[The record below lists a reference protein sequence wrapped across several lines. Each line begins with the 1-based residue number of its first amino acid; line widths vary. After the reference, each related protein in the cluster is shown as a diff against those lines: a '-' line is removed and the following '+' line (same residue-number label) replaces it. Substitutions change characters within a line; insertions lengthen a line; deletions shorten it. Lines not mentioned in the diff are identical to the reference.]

1 MSTTTN
7 RRKIVILVLGTCG
20 LVLFAVL
27 AALNAFNMGIPNP
40 TSTQGF
46 FVFTGLSIVAFL
58 LFVAVLLLLV
68 RNVLKLYADQR
79 SRVMG
84 ALLRTRMLWGA
95 VLVSLIPIVF
105 MFLFSYGL
113 MNRAVDRWFSQPVTQ
128 MRDDSNHMAV
138 ELAQY
143 TTANARAE
151 ADSIA
156 SGLPEVGAAAAI
168 SVSPPVASAAL
179 HRPRKAP
186 HSSTR
191 SPEHPAERV
200 VASETARERRDAIY
214 KVLRQHE
221 ITLQNG
227 FVVVYREGR
236 VVAAFH
242 MPQRAGT
249 TAEVRT
255 WLPDQAGE
263 SGEDGAGDGSSGDI
277 ATDPTD
283 AAILAAAQRNDQPVF
298 SLGPADFALAATTIK
313 GGNTVVVGLPMPFGM
328 ASTMARLR
336 KNADA
341 YWVLYRERRQ
351 IRDLYMLL
359 LLMMTSLALFASS
372 WLALHLSKQVTKP
385 VEALADAMEA
395 IASGD
400 YAHRVGESA
409 TEELGELVRSFNH
422 MAADLEGSRR
432 AVEESTVQLSAANA
446 ALESRRSELETM
458 LETIPN
464 GVATLD
470 VERRVVLAN
479 RALSEMMDPGGQRP
493 FFGLAMEEVFPADVV
508 EVLDRLIK
516 RSHRMGSASSE
527 IEISAPTNHARD
539 RFGGTMNLLATVAL
553 LEMPGSS
560 ERMRREHQGY
570 VLVLENAT
578 ELLRA
583 QKQSA
588 WKEVARR
595 VAHEIKNPLTPI
607 SLSAEQIR
615 RHIDRL
621 ANSLVDP
628 LEDGAAESP
637 SVGVIRR
644 CSEVITSSVES
655 MRGLVD
661 QFAALAEFPTARPK
675 PADLNTIVDNSL
687 ALFAGRMQT
696 IRIVRKMSPDLPL
709 VMADPEA
716 LKRALGNLIDNAAE
730 AMQHSLLREL
740 FVHTSLLENGMVEL
754 VIADTGS
761 GLTAEMR
768 ERLFLPYFSTKQR
781 GTGLGLAIAAKII
794 QEHQGTI
801 RAEKNE
807 PAGAKFIVEL
817 RAASVPDSDPEV
829 SFDFVTAGSLVAT
842 AEDGTGLIAEA
853 NMSDDM
859 ISFDGGSTSRI
870 SEIHATSRVGLDRSM
885 LHDHLVSTGPNSTS
899 PTSRGVASPG
909 PRGRA

>member
-1 MSTTTN
+1 MGATAN
-7 RRKIVILVLGTCG
+7 RRKIWIVALGTC
-20 LVLFAVL
+20 LLILFVAL
-27 AALNAFNMGIPNP
+27 ATLNAFNTQLPKP
-40 TSTQGF
+40 ASTQQT
-46 FVFTGLSIVAFL
+46 VIFTGLSIVAFL

-84 ALLRTRMLWGA
+84 TRLRTRMLWGA
-95 VLVSLIPIVF
+95 VLVSLVPIAS
-105 MFLFSYGL
+105 MFAFSYQL
-113 MNRAVDRWFSQPVTQ
+113 MNRAVDRWFTQPVTD
-128 MRDDSNHMAV
+128 MREDSNNMAL
-138 ELAQY
+138 ELAHY

-156 SGLPEVGAAAAI
+156 ASLPAAPVIAPVAKAAGGGRAGASGRGSDRRSNRGALPAHAAAPSAVSLAVSRNREAI
-168 SVSPPVASAAL
+168 
-179 HRPRKAP
+179 H
-186 HSSTR
+186 
-191 SPEHPAERV
+191 
-200 VASETARERRDAIY
+200 D
-214 KVLRQHE
+214 VLRQHE

-227 FVVVYREGR
+227 FAIVYREGR
-236 VVAAFH
+236 VVASFH

-249 TAEVRT
+249 TAQVKV
-255 WLPDQAGE
+255 WLPDQVAGADTDE
-263 SGEDGAGDGSSGDI
+263 SSAQRQ
-277 ATDPTD
+277 ADPVD
-283 AAILAAAQRNDQPVF
+283 AAILTAAQRVDQPVF
-298 SLGPADFALAATTIK
+298 SLGATDYALGASTLK
-313 GGNTVVVGLPMPFGM
+313 QGETVVVGLPMPFGM
-328 ASTMARLR
+328 AATMTNLR
-336 KNADA
+336 KAADA
-341 YWVLYRERRQ
+341 YWVLYSERRQ

-359 LLMMTSLALFASS
+359 LMMMTSLALFASC

-395 IASGD
+395 IAQGD
-400 YAHRVGESA
+400 YGHRVQESA

-432 AVEESTVQLSAANA
+432 AVEESTVQLSAANT
-446 ALESRRSELETM
+446 ALEARRGELETM

-470 VERRVVLAN
+470 TDRRIILAN

-493 FFGLAMEEVFPADVV
+493 FYGLVMEEVFPPEVS

-527 IEISAPTNHARD
+527 IEIPGFPQSSGD

-553 LEMPGSS
+553 LEMPAAT

-570 VLVLENAT
+570 VIVLENAT

-621 ANSLVDP
+621 ARAVAEATSVSAP
-628 LEDGAAESP
+628 ESP
-637 SVGVIRR
+637 SIAVIRR

-655 MRGLVD
+655 MRSLVD

-675 PADLNTIVDNSL
+675 PADLNTIVENSL

-696 IRIVRKMSPDLPL
+696 VRIVRKMSIDLPL

-730 AMQHSLLREL
+730 AMQQSLYREL
-740 FVHTSLLENGMVEL
+740 QISTCLLENGMVEL
-754 VIADTGS
+754 AIADSGS
-761 GLTAEMR
+761 GLTDDMR

-807 PAGAKFIVEL
+807 PAGARFIIEL
-817 RAASVPDSDPEV
+817 RPALSTDSDPDAPAAF
-829 SFDFVTAGSLVAT
+829 SGFATPQNGHAAVAAVESAIELPVHGDT
-842 AEDGTGLIAEA
+842 KAQ
-853 NMSDDM
+853 DDLA
-859 ISFDGGSTSRI
+859 ST
-870 SEIHATSRVGLDRSM
+870 L
-885 LHDHLVSTGPNSTS
+885 
-899 PTSRGVASPG
+899 
-909 PRGRA
+909 PRGPQ

>member
-1 MSTTTN
+1 MATPAN
-7 RRKIVILVLGTCG
+7 RRKIWISVLGASL
-20 LVLFAVL
+20 LVLFL
-27 AALNAFNMGIPNP
+27 ALATLNAFN
-40 TSTQGF
+40 TQLPEPVTTQQIV
-46 FVFTGLSIVAFL
+46 VFTGLSIVAFL
-58 LFVAVLLLLV
+58 LFVAVLILLV

-84 ALLRTRMLWGA
+84 TRLRTRMLWGA
-95 VLVSLIPIVF
+95 VLVSLIPIAS
-105 MFLFSYGL
+105 MYGFSYL
-113 MNRAVDRWFSQPVTQ
+113 LLNRAVDRWFSQPVTD
-128 MRDDSNHMAV
+128 MRADSNNMAL
-138 ELAQY
+138 ELARY

-156 SGLPEVGAAAAI
+156 SGLPE
-168 SVSPPVASAAL
+168 SPPAAPPVKTPAPQPNSASTHQPHHSIHTSTRGFTHTAAL
-179 HRPRKAP
+179 
-186 HSSTR
+186 S
-191 SPEHPAERV
+191 
-200 VASETARERRDAIY
+200 AS
-214 KVLRQHE
+214 RQHRE
-221 ITLQNG
+221 AINQILREHQITLQNG
-227 FVVVYREGR
+227 FAIVYHNGR
-236 VVAAFH
+236 VIASFQ
-242 MPQRAGT
+242 MPQRAGA
-249 TAEVRT
+249 TAQVKT
-255 WLPDQAGE
+255 WLPDQTTDEEA
-263 SGEDGAGDGSSGDI
+263 DDAT
-277 ATDPTD
+277 ANAPTDPTD
-283 AAILAAAQRNDQPVF
+283 AAILATAQRNDQPVF
-298 SLGPADFALAATTIK
+298 SLGTTDYALGATSIK
-313 GGNTVVVGLPMPFGM
+313 QGNSVVVGLPMPFGM
-328 ASTMARLR
+328 AATMTNLR
-336 KNADA
+336 KNAEA
-341 YWVLYRERRQ
+341 YWALYSERRQ

-385 VEALADAMEA
+385 VEALADAMES

-400 YAHRVGESA
+400 YAHRVQESA

-422 MAADLEGSRR
+422 MAADLEDSRR
-432 AVEESTVQLSAANA
+432 AVEHSTVQLSAANT
-446 ALESRRSELETM
+446 ALEARRGELETM

-470 VERRVVLAN
+470 ADRRIVLAN

-493 FFGLAMEEVFPADVV
+493 FYGRIMEDVFPAEVA

-516 RSHRMGSASSE
+516 RSHRMGLASSE
-527 IEISAPTNHARD
+527 IEITAPVHASRD
-539 RFGGTMNLLATVAL
+539 RLGGAMNLLATVAL
-553 LEMPGSS
+553 LEIPAAT
-560 ERMRREHQGY
+560 ERTRREHQGY

-621 ANSLVDP
+621 AQAIAGSEAQAPEPHTPEP
-628 LEDGAAESP
+628 LSIA
-637 SVGVIRR
+637 VIRR

-655 MRGLVD
+655 MRSLVD

-675 PADLNTIVDNSL
+675 PADLNTIVENSL

-696 IRIVRKMSPDLPL
+696 IRIVRKMNPDLPL

-730 AMQHSLLREL
+730 AMQQSLFREL
-740 FVHTSLLENGMVEL
+740 YVCTDLLENGLVEL
-754 VIADTGS
+754 TIADTGS
-761 GLTAEMR
+761 GLTDEMR

-817 RAASVPDSDPEV
+817 RPASSLDGDPETSSTAPAVAV
-829 SFDFVTAGSLVAT
+829 SQNGNHPAPSEAKSTETLASTAT
-842 AEDGTGLIAEA
+842 EAEDDLAYPIV
-853 NMSDDM
+853 
-859 ISFDGGSTSRI
+859 R
-870 SEIHATSRVGLDRSM
+870 
-885 LHDHLVSTGPNSTS
+885 GPQ
-899 PTSRGVASPG
+899 
-909 PRGRA
+909 

>member
-1 MSTTTN
+1 MATTEN
-7 RRKIVILVLGTCG
+7 RRKIFIIALGTCL
-20 LVLFAVL
+20 LVLFAIL
-27 AALNAFNMGIPNP
+27 AALNAFNIGIPNP
-40 TSTQGF
+40 ASTQQF
-46 FVFTGLSIVAFL
+46 SVFTGLSIVAFL
-58 LFVAVLLLLV
+58 LFVAVLILLV
-68 RNVLKLYADQR
+68 RNVLKFYADQR

-84 ALLRTRMLWGA
+84 ARLRTRMLWGA

-105 MFLFSYGL
+105 MFIFSYGL
-113 MNRAVDRWFSQPVTQ
+113 MNRAVDRWFSQPVTE
-128 MRDDSNHMAV
+128 MRDDSNHMAL

-143 TTANARAE
+143 TTANARVEAE
-151 ADSIA
+151 SIA
-156 SGLPEVGAAAAI
+156 SGLPESPAASRETPAPEA
-168 SVSPPVASAAL
+168 ASAYRQTR
-179 HRPRKAP
+179 RPAHTSTHSAP
-186 HSSTR
+186 HEAAHNS
-191 SPEHPAERV
+191 AAQV
-200 VASETARERRDAIY
+200 ARENHESIY

-227 FVVVYREGR
+227 FAVVYREGR
-236 VVAAFH
+236 AVAAFH
-242 MPQRAGT
+242 MPQRDGA
-249 TAEVRT
+249 TAEVKT
-255 WLPDQAGE
+255 WLSAQNGE
-263 SGEDGAGDGSSGDI
+263 TGENGEDATDEAASDHT

-283 AAILAAAQRNDQPVF
+283 AAILSAAQRSDNPVF
-298 SLGPADFALAATTIK
+298 SLGPTDYALGSAIIK
-313 GGNTVVVGLPMPFGM
+313 EGNTVVVGLPMPFGM
-328 ASTMARLR
+328 AATMTRLQ
-336 KNADA
+336 KAAGA

-351 IRDLYMLL
+351 IRYLYTLL

-395 IASGD
+395 IAAGD
-400 YAHRVGESA
+400 YGHRVKESV

-422 MAADLEGSRR
+422 MAADLESSRH
-432 AVEESTVQLSAANA
+432 AVEHSTVQLSAANA
-446 ALESRRSELETM
+446 ALEARRGELETM

-470 VERRVVLAN
+470 ADRRIVLAN

-493 FFGLAMEEVFPADVV
+493 FFGRVMEEVFPVEVA

-527 IEISAPTNHARD
+527 IEIAGTSGD
-539 RFGGTMNLLATVAL
+539 KFGGTMNLLATVAL
-553 LEMPGSS
+553 LEMPAAT

-621 ANSLVDP
+621 GNTIA
-628 LEDGAAESP
+628 EHEIESP

-655 MRGLVD
+655 MRSLVD
-661 QFAALAEFPTARPK
+661 QFAALAEFPTARPR
-675 PADLNTIVDNSL
+675 PADLNTIVENSL
-687 ALFAGRMQT
+687 ALFAGRMQS
-696 IRIVRKMSPDLPL
+696 IRIVRDMSPGLPL

-730 AMQHSLLREL
+730 AMQSSLLREL
-740 FVHTSLLENGMVEL
+740 LVRTSLLENGMIEL
-754 VIADTGS
+754 LIADTGS
-761 GLTAEMR
+761 GLTDEMR

-807 PAGAKFIVEL
+807 PAGARFIVEL
-817 RAASVPDSDPEV
+817 KAATLADNDSEAQPAFGALRPAQALPQPEFAAAGDAEEFAASPAQSDV
-829 SFDFVTAGSLVAT
+829 DLA
-842 AEDGTGLIAEA
+842 
-853 NMSDDM
+853 
-859 ISFDGGSTSRI
+859 STTI
-870 SEIHATSRVGLDRSM
+870 QGHK
-885 LHDHLVSTGPNSTS
+885 
-899 PTSRGVASPG
+899 
-909 PRGRA
+909 